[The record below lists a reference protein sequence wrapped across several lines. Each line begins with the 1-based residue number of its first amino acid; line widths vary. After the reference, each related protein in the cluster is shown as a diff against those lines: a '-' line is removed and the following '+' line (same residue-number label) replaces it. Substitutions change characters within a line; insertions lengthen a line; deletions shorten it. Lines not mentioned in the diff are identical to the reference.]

1 MIHMSHRDVS
11 LQPISSNISA
21 SMMLPLLTILV
32 EWLCQLQIVTVYPL
46 YMRVSINGDLQNGWF
61 RMEFSVKIDDFR
73 KPP

>member
-1 MIHMSHRDVS
+1 
-11 LQPISSNISA
+11 
-21 SMMLPLLTILV
+21 MMLPLLTILV

-61 RMEFSVKIDDFR
+61 RMEIPVKIDDFR